1 MSASDFPRRG
11 ASGAILVGYVATDYG
26 MDALRLGI
34 ALAKERN
41 VRLEIVMVAPAQ
53 NSFSGVYPH
62 DRGYDSILEE
72 QIAGWLEDAL
82 AEVPEGIKATAR
94 IVPGD
99 SEAAALS
106 ATAQE
111 LGADILVVGAR
122 KGGILGRFKMGSAVN
137 ALLHSAPVPV
147 ALAPRGYSHP
157 GPISRI
163 TTFFGPRQGTSDV
176 IAIGLDRARRRGVSL
191 RLVSLVLS
199 GESDMQ
205 GVGTDVPSAVRA
217 YANRRLGDVAQHTLD
232 AGHATTEVASG
243 KDVAEALEKLDW
255 DHGELAVVG
264 SSRMAVP
271 GRLFLGTTASRMLRL
286 IPVPMLVVPAG
297 YMQAG
302 EDENLI
308 PKGGKN
314 T

>member
-1 MSASDFPRRG
+1 MSPASFPHRG
-11 ASGAILVGYVATDYG
+11 ASGCIVIGYVATDFG
-26 MDALRLGI
+26 KDALQLGI

-62 DRGYDSILEE
+62 DRGYGSILEE
-72 QIAGWLEDAL
+72 QIAGWLEEAL
-82 AEVPEGIKATAR
+82 AAVPEGIDATAR
-94 IVPGD
+94 IVPGE
-99 SEAAALS
+99 SEASALS
-106 ATAQE
+106 ETAE
-111 LGADILVVGAR
+111 KLGADLLVVGAR
-122 KGGILGRFKMGSAVN
+122 KGGLFGRFQMGAAVN
-137 ALLHSAPVPV
+137 VLLHSAPVPV
-147 ALAPRGYSHP
+147 ALAPRGFSHP
-157 GPISRI
+157 GPIGRI

-176 IAIGLDRARRRGVSL
+176 IAIGLDRAHRRGIPL
-191 RLVSLVLS
+191 RLVSLVLN

-205 GVGTDVPSAVRA
+205 GLGTDVPSALNA
-217 YANRRLGDVAQHTLD
+217 YANRKLADSAQHMLD

-243 KDVAEALEKLDW
+243 KDVAAALEKLDW
-255 DHGELAVVG
+255 EDGEIAVVG

-286 IPVPMLVVPAG
+286 IPVPMVVVPAG

-302 EDENLI
+302 EENNLL